1 MRKVAVVIP
10 NLNGMAYLEAC
21 LSSLERK
28 KYPVILV
35 DNGSTDGSVDYVK
48 KHFPETE
55 VICLDKNYGFCK
67 AVNEGIKRSGAE
79 FVVLLNNDT
88 RAAAGFVEKLLE
100 AIQKDEKIFSC
111 QARMLQMDEPEVIDS
126 AGDFYCALGWAKAR
140 GKGCPAGAY
149 SRPDAIFSAC
159 GGASIY
165 RRSVFEEIG
174 YFDEAHFAYLE
185 DVDIGY
191 RARIAGYENR
201 FAPEAVVFHKGSGAT
216 GSRYNRFKVSHSAQN
231 NMYLIYKNM
240 PRWQILLNLPFL
252 LAGWGIKLLF
262 FTAKGMGLTYLKGLW
277 KGVLLARQGEKV
289 PFLAENFDNCCRI
302 QLQLWKSLLLLLRK
316 IQ

>member
-10 NLNGMAYLEAC
+10 NWNGMAYLETS

-35 DNGSTDGSVDYVK
+35 DNASTDGSVDYVR
-48 KHFPETE
+48 KHFPEVE
-55 VICLDKNYGFCK
+55 VICLDQNYGFCR
-67 AVNEGIKRSGAE
+67 AVNEGIKKSGAE

-88 RAAAGFVEKLLE
+88 KAAPGFVEKLLE
-100 AIQKDEKIFSC
+100 AIQRDEKIFSC
-111 QARMLQMDEPEVIDS
+111 QAKMLQMDEPGRIDS
-126 AGDFYCALGWAKAR
+126 AGDFYCALGWARAR
-140 GKGCPAGAY
+140 GKGCPAETC
-149 SRPDAIFSAC
+149 SRPDTIFSAC

-174 YFDEAHFAYLE
+174 YFDEAQFAYLE

-191 RARIAGYENR
+191 RARIAGYENC
-201 FAPEAVVFHKGSGAT
+201 FEPEAVVYHKGSGAT
-216 GSRYNRFKVSHSAQN
+216 GSRYNRFKVSQSAQN

-240 PRWQILLNLPFL
+240 SRWQIILNLPFL
-252 LAGWGIKLLF
+252 LVGWVIKFLF
-262 FTAKGMGLTYLKGLW
+262 FMVRGMGWTYLKGLW
-277 KGVLLARQGEKV
+277 KGILLARQGEKV

-302 QLQLWKSLLLLLRK
+302 QLQLWKNLFVLLRK